1 MIVLA
6 NRLKTAL
13 DFKIARADGEQSA
26 HRIEANET
34 MPLGVTGDV
43 SIGFGDGDSRR
54 QYRLSPYRAYFFA
67 DAGGRLDLHEI
78 GIGTPP
84 SPPQDAALEQR
95 RLDAPVFEIPVK
107 ILVDDENVEPDEKW
121 QAELAGRLKDAS
133 DVFERHCR
141 VKFKPVT
148 FERWDSNDSLT
159 EFADT
164 LLEFERSVRPQPAQL
179 AIGFTRQHEQNEGTP
194 RLGGTRGPFHP
205 YILLRE
211 WRGRVAGPEL
221 TEVLVHELG
230 HYMGCLHSP
239 ESTSAMRPKLND
251 GKAVLRSFRVGFDP
265 LNTLAMYQIGEELRT
280 EGPRRLFGLSQPTK
294 RRLREIYRVMG
305 EAMPEDDA
313 AERFIA
319 ALGPVRDEPSSS
331 SAQRRQLVPMAS
343 IVMDAL
349 RGAAEQNQLLPEDAP
364 KGLRR
369 LSGDRL
375 TEFYVREAA
384 NAASVLPETVAGD
397 ALLLALGAFMD
408 SSGALGKLPGGAQ
421 LLEGLESDSDR
432 QRRLEIMGQPTMYT
446 RPDWTQHF
454 FLSAAIASVG
464 GEPLALAL
472 GQTKEVSDSDGG
484 SGFSFA
490 DLSAD
495 LSGVAFLQLVRRSDP
510 SAIESLSKR
519 FRIKDYLPKPT
530 DLPEG
535 LTAEEFQ
542 RDYGSVTD
550 SRFLAARN
558 AIAQS
563 IRELPPYQG
572 ASSK

>member
-141 VKFKPVT
+141 VKFKPVA

-384 NAASVLPETVAGD
+384 NAAGVLPETVAGD
-397 ALLLALGAFMD
+397 ALLLALESIHGFERP
-408 SSGALGKLPGGAQ
+408 LGKLPGGAAQ

-432 QRRLEIMGQPTMYT
+432 QRRLEIMGQPHHSRT
-446 RPDWTQHF
+446 RLTGPNTSF
-454 FLSAAIASVG
+454 SRPPLPPVG
-464 GEPLALAL
+464 GEPVALAL
-472 GQTKEVSDSDGG
+472 GQTKEVADSDGG

-495 LSGVAFLQLVRRSDP
+495 LSGVAFSQLVRRSDP

-535 LTAEEFQ
+535 
-542 RDYGSVTD
+542 
-550 SRFLAARN
+550 
-558 AIAQS
+558 
-563 IRELPPYQG
+563 
-572 ASSK
+572 